1 LAFQRPDYLLYQKHA
16 CCAKKKPRSGVLTG
30 CAAWYN
36 EKRGEAMSMAGV
48 AVITGGSRGIGAAA
62 VEAFCAAGYRVA
74 FFYRQDEVAARALS
88 EKAGALA
95 IRADVSDRAQ
105 IDQAFARVRAEVGAV
120 DVLVNNAGVA
130 QFRLFDEI
138 SDDDWRRM
146 MAVNLDGVFYCAR
159 AVVPGMISRKS
170 GCILNVSSVWG
181 LWGASCEAHYAAS
194 KGAVIALTRSLAKEL
209 GPSGIRV
216 NCVAPGVIST
226 GMNRELDEDALRDLR
241 DRTPLQRL
249 GEPDEV
255 ADVLV
260 FLAGEGARFITG
272 QVLGVDGGFS

>member
-1 LAFQRPDYLLYQKHA
+1 
-16 CCAKKKPRSGVLTG
+16 
-30 CAAWYN
+30 
-36 EKRGEAMSMAGV
+36 MARV

-62 VEAFCAAGYRVA
+62 VEAFRAAGYQVA
-74 FFYRQDEVAARALS
+74 FFYRQDETAARALS

-95 IRADVSDRAQ
+95 IRADVSDREQ

-138 SDDDWRRM
+138 SDEDWRRM

-159 AVVPGMISRKS
+159 AVVPEMISRKS

-181 LWGASCEAHYAAS
+181 LSGASCEAHYAAS

-216 NCVAPGVIST
+216 NCVAPGVIVT
-226 GMNRELDEDALRDLR
+226 GMNRDLDEDALRDIR

-249 GEPDEV
+249 GEPSEV
-255 ADVLV
+255 ADALV
-260 FLAGEGARFITG
+260 FLAGPGAKFITG
-272 QVLGVDGGFS
+272 QVLGVDGGFA